1 MDREKII
8 EALNDYFQINK
19 DCYAYNLT
27 RVKEGFAVGTVT
39 LDDFEEFDEQVTA
52 DIADH
57 LIANGIG
64 DITAEKHRADRAEEA
79 LDLAYEEWTCCDA
92 CMFSVDC
99 KTNRTDCKKAEI
111 SKIKQLAEARLKELN
126 KEVE

>member
-1 MDREKII
+1 MNDNIKPCPCCGYTASGKENRRTTMDRDKLKAMLKHCE
-8 EALNDYFQINK
+8 DYNSKYDGKPLDINK
-19 DCYAYNLT
+19 L
-27 RVKEGFAVGTVT
+27 
-39 LDDFEEFDEQVTA
+39 A
-52 DIADH
+52 DY

-64 DITAEKHRADRAEEA
+64 DVTAEKHRADRAEEA
-79 LDLAYEEWTCCDA
+79 LDLAYEEWTCCDS

-111 SKIKQLAEARLKELN
+111 SKIKQKAEEYG